1 MSFGARDNAASAS
14 VILSVVVLITRHF
27 LSSNSLSVCT
37 CGSMSLP
44 FGAWISCGMTRS
56 TRSVSQTRSPS
67 INSWP
72 KSSGKRRVS
81 AEITASIPLPFNAL
95 TATTSKLLSAFL
107 PITALFSSK
116 TQFFAASIAA
126 LSSFPLL
133 FSCASAESKISSI
146 LFKANTT
153 GVCFFAKSRLHSAS
167 SLKAFLN
174 GIPAFFAAMTSAI
187 SSTTTAISVFSA
199 AR

>member
-1 MSFGARDNAASAS
+1 M
-14 VILSVVVLITRHF
+14 
-27 LSSNSLSVCT
+27 
-37 CGSMSLP
+37 
-44 FGAWISCGMTRS
+44 
-56 TRSVSQTRSPS
+56 
-67 INSWP
+67 
-72 KSSGKRRVS
+72 S

-116 TQFFAASIAA
+116 TQHFAASIAA
-126 LSSFPLL
+126 LSSFPLF

-153 GVCFFAKSRLHSAS
+153 GVCFFANSRLHSAS

-199 AR
+199 ARWVFSTRLSPSSLSSSKPAVSIITHGPSGCISIGLYTGSVVVPATSATMETSCFVTAFIRDDLPLFVFPYIPI